1 MNKRY
6 RLSFL
11 LLAIVALG
19 TGLVWLN
26 SRGIVRGKSQAN
38 KAAQGLRAE
47 PYLRIDE
54 KALAATGTEETAI
67 RELAKAVFNPEIS
80 ELPIEFAR
88 LFEERFI
95 RAEINYRR
103 GDRAGIPEIN
113 VVRVIDEMAQRLD
126 APDYAKTSTDEIR
139 EARLGISRWMPHFIV
154 RKSPALKS
162 EAQDKVQTVISPTM
176 SPLEAAY
183 VINYLILQ
191 KKRNEWYQL
200 TQEERAEIKRTLQQ
214 LNDDKFQLSPEQRA
228 RVGIMLTQQ
237 KAFKESSPRSLEDI
251 LKAVRNSTAPAA
263 EGTKADEARL
273 VSYDS
278 PRAKEMQDVFQ
289 KAAAL
294 NSREALDLA
303 NRALNLLGLEP

>member
-1 MNKRY
+1 M
-6 RLSFL
+6 L
-11 LLAIVALG
+11 ALG

-26 SRGIVRGKSQAN
+26 SRGIVRVKSQAN
-38 KAAQGLRAE
+38 TSAQGLRAE
-47 PYLRIDE
+47 PYVRIDE

-67 RELAKAVFNPEIS
+67 RELAQAVFNPELS

-113 VVRVIDEMAQRLD
+113 VVRVIDEIAQRLD
-126 APDYAKTSTDEIR
+126 APDYAKTSTDESR
-139 EARLGISRWMPHFIV
+139 EARLGISRRMPHFIV
-154 RKSPALKS
+154 RKSTASKS
-162 EAQDKVQTVISPTM
+162 EAQDKVETVISPTL

-200 TQEERAEIKRTLQQ
+200 TQEERTEIRRTLQQ
-214 LNDDKFQLSPEQRA
+214 LNDDKVQLSPEQRA
-228 RVGIMLTQQ
+228 RVMIMLTQQ
-237 KAFKESSPRSLEDI
+237 KALKESSPRSLEDI
-251 LKAVRNSTAPAA
+251 LKAVRNTTAPAA
-263 EGTKADEARL
+263 EGTKAIGAHL

-278 PRAKEMQDVFQ
+278 PRAKEIEDVFQ
-289 KAAAL
+289 TPIAINVPA
-294 NSREALDLA
+294 S
-303 NRALNLLGLEP
+303 LLLMPGKFS